1 MGTRTRKGDRT
12 ANLLKASA
20 RDVFRDSGYANAR
33 VQDIAAGAGM
43 SIGAYYRYYKDKHDI
58 LTTLLRD
65 LLEQAFVVSRSP
77 WDPGDPLRSIYLT
90 TLQYLEFYSEHAD
103 LFRVLVE
110 ASQTDAEVEEIWAAV
125 RQEVIDRISAMLTR
139 AVPGG
144 LVRPDRDV
152 EVSAPLL
159 AGMTDQYAYL
169 RFVKDRL
176 PAHDLKDVSMQI
188 ASIWAYGVFEPA
200 SATLPDSG
208 TGK

>member
-1 MGTRTRKGDRT
+1 
-12 ANLLKASA
+12 
-20 RDVFRDSGYANAR
+20 
-33 VQDIAAGAGM
+33 M

-125 RQEVIDRISAMLTR
+125 RQQVIARIGAMLTR

-176 PAHDLKDVSMQI
+176 P
-188 ASIWAYGVFEPA
+188 
-200 SATLPDSG
+200 
-208 TGK
+208 